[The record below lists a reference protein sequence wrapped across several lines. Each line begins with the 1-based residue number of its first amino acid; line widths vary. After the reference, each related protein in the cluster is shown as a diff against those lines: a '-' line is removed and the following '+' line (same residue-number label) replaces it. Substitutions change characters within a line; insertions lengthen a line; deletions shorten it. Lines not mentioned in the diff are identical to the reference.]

1 MTAAMPPIAQQPFER
16 ILLIKPSAVGDVVH
30 TLPVLAKLRQ
40 RYPAAQI
47 DWLITPENAD
57 LVRYHP
63 ALSNVVLF
71 DRRRFARFGRNWSA
85 TTGMFRLLNQIRRA
99 RYELVVDLHGQLR
112 SALFTLAS
120 GAPFRVGFE
129 RTREGAWVS
138 YSHRIPLPTME
149 AHAADR
155 YLWLGQVLGFD
166 AAAPDFTIY
175 VPDEADENVA
185 RLLAKHRQLGR
196 PLAVLVPG
204 TVWET
209 KHWRIEG
216 FVEVARHLLAT
227 GRAVVLAG
235 SPKDRPRCQ
244 QVAEACPEVCDLSGQ
259 TTLAEMIAL
268 VRRAALCVTNDSGS
282 MHIAVAL
289 DKPVVS
295 VFGPTNP
302 RRTGP
307 YGRPS
312 AVVQAE
318 IECSPCYLRKLAH
331 CPHDHL
337 CMRQVTSA
345 MIIERLAGLQSEAA

>member
-1 MTAAMPPIAQQPFER
+1 MHSIATQPFKR

-30 TLPVLAKLRQ
+30 TLPVLVKLRQ
-40 RYPAAQI
+40 RYPEAQI

-57 LVRYHP
+57 LVRHHP

-71 DRRRFARFGRNWSA
+71 DRRRLARFGRNWSA
-85 TTGMFRLLNQIRRA
+85 TTGLFRLLSQIRRE

-112 SALFTLAS
+112 SAMFTLAS
-120 GAPFRVGFE
+120 GAPYRVGFE

-149 AHAADR
+149 AHAVDR

-166 AAAPDFTIY
+166 ASAPDFTIHL
-175 VPDEADENVA
+175 PEMAEENVT
-185 RLLAKHRQLGR
+185 RLLSKHRQLGR

-209 KHWRIEG
+209 KHWRSEG
-216 FVEVARHLLAT
+216 FAEVARELL
-227 GRAVVLAG
+227 GRGYAVVLAG

-244 QVAEACPEVCDLSGQ
+244 QAAELASGACDLSGK

-268 VRRAALCVTNDSGS
+268 IRRAALCVTNDSGS

-295 VFGPTNP
+295 IFGPTNP
-302 RRTGP
+302 LRTGP
-307 YGRPS
+307 YGRPL
-312 AVVQAE
+312 AVVQAD
-318 IECSPCYLRKLAH
+318 IECSPCYLRKLSR
-331 CPHDHL
+331 CPHNHL
-337 CMRQVTSA
+337 CMREVTSA
-345 MIIERLAGLQSEAA
+345 MVLDRLVRLQGEAA

>member
-1 MTAAMPPIAQQPFER
+1 MQSIASQSFQR

-30 TLPVLAKLRQ
+30 TLPVLVKLRQ
-40 RYPAAQI
+40 RYPDAQI
-47 DWLITPENAD
+47 DWLIRPEIAD
-57 LVRYHP
+57 LVRFHP

-71 DRRRFARFGRNWSA
+71 DRRGLARFGRNWSA
-85 TTGMFRLLNQIRRA
+85 TVGLFRLLNQIRRE

-112 SALFTLAS
+112 SAMFTLAS
-120 GAPFRVGFE
+120 RAPYRVGFE

-166 AAAPDFTIY
+166 AAGADFTIHL
-175 VPDEADENVA
+175 PQAADEGAA
-185 RLLAKHRQLGR
+185 RLLAEQRLLGR

-216 FVEVARHLLAT
+216 FAEVARRLQAR
-227 GRAVVLAG
+227 GYGVALAG
-235 SPKDRPRCQ
+235 SSKDRPRCRL
-244 QVAEACPEVCDLSGQ
+244 VAEAAPGVGDLSGK

-289 DKPVVS
+289 GRPVVS

-302 RRTGP
+302 LRTGP
-307 YGRPS
+307 YGRPL
-312 AVVQAE
+312 AVVRAE
-318 IECSPCYLRKLAH
+318 VECSPCYLRKLSR

-337 CMRQVTSA
+337 CMQQVTSA
-345 MIIERLAGLQSEAA
+345 MVLDRLAQLQSEAA